1 MVQAANPASAT
12 EQSPAEA
19 GSAGWLIV
27 LTLVTLLALSAATL
41 LLPHDRY
48 IRYQQLLPTIQFR
61 TVWSYERIEF
71 DPTPIEIAVIG
82 NSRLQA
88 SVSGPQ
94 LEADLARSLG
104 RPVRVA
110 NLSLPQEGRNAHFAV
125 AKLLL
130 ERRPEL
136 KLIVLSAIE
145 QMPREGHPAFRNIAE
160 ASDIVAA
167 PMLLNRDYLND
178 LAFVPYRQMALF
190 VQSHYPAS
198 FGVSRGW
205 NRGTYIGTQYDSTLS
220 FDTPTGNHV
229 DRDLI
234 HSEAELLPSATA
246 RARSITP
253 QLLPQSA
260 ADVEFAVER
269 HYTRDIQAL
278 AAKRGVKVA
287 FLYAPIFHYPLPV
300 GQADFYRSLGPLA
313 EAKFL
318 SSHPDY
324 YSDYGHVNRRGA
336 QKITSWLAEFIV
348 AQRLLG
354 QPQLPAKA
362 Q

>member
-1 MVQAANPASAT
+1 MVAAVNTQPAT
-12 EQSPAEA
+12 EEA
-19 GSAGWLIV
+19 GSAWLAIA
-27 LTLVTLLALSAATL
+27 LTLLTFVALSAATL

-48 IRYQQLLPTIQFR
+48 VRYQQLLPTIQFR

-71 DPTPIEIAVIG
+71 DPTPIDVAVIG

-88 SVSGPQ
+88 AISGPQ
-94 LEADLARSLG
+94 LEAELTGDLG
-104 RPVRVA
+104 HPVRVA

-145 QMPREGHPAFRNIAE
+145 QMPREGHPAFRNIAD
-160 ASDIVAA
+160 ASDILSA
-167 PMLLNRDYLND
+167 PVLLNRDYLND

-190 VQSHYPAS
+190 VQSHFPAS
-198 FGVSRGW
+198 FGVTRKW
-205 NRGTYIGTQYDSTLS
+205 DRTAYIGPEYDSTFS

-229 DRDLI
+229 DRDQI
-234 HSEAELLPSATA
+234 HSAADLLPSATA

-253 QLLPQSA
+253 PLLPASA
-260 ADVEFAVER
+260 ADMEFAVER
-269 HYTRDIQAL
+269 HYTDEIRAL
-278 AAKRGVKVA
+278 AAKRGVKIA

-300 GQADFYRSLGPLA
+300 QQASYYKAIGPLA

-318 SSHPDY
+318 SGHPDF
-324 YSDYGHVNRRGA
+324 YSDYGHANRRGA
-336 QKITSWLAEFIV
+336 QQVTSSLADFIV
-348 AQRLLG
+348 SEKLLG
-354 QPQLPAKA
+354 ERPPTVKRN
-362 Q
+362 